1 MSRATQCERLLNL
14 LKSHEGQ
21 KVTLPRILDLRIAN
35 YRARLTELRRE
46 LWPQNYEIILFDE
59 RVGRERHT
67 AYMLRRIQP
76 QHTLECKSNI
86 GMGTLPCNCQLQ
98 QAQLTVNDG
107 FFAETDKR
115 VQP

>member
-67 AYMLRRIQP
+67 AYMLRRISRSTP
-76 QHTLECKSNI
+76 SNANQI
-86 GMGTLPCNCQLQ
+86 SAWELCRATASCS
-98 QAQLTVNDG
+98 
-107 FFAETDKR
+107 KR
-115 VQP
+115 N